1 MSMLV
6 FTTPDSLQRMPV
18 PVETS
23 DDMYELASEAAEV
36 LEDYCRAPWRQ
47 LSEQTRK
54 AKLRRAI
61 ELLQRAEELESSE
74 IPMGNCG
81 D

>member
-1 MSMLV
+1 MTMVVL
-6 FTTPDSLQRMPV
+6 TTPDNLRRMPV
-18 PVETS
+18 SVENS
-23 DDMYELASEAAEV
+23 DDMYELASEAAEA

-47 LSEQTRK
+47 LSERTRK

-74 IPMGNCG
+74 ISAESFG